1 MLAQRCSPSLLVARI
16 LRETGNPLETWYG
29 KMAWEAV
36 TALATI
42 GTGVA
47 IVATVLLGI
56 RQLELTRSQ
65 LELPRRATQ
74 LDGALK
80 IFDDRNNPPIEKSSE
95 LLTEVVRIHRTANDD
110 AFWENF
116 ETLYREGKRHA
127 EGRAKSRLPAI

>member
-1 MLAQRCSPSLLVARI
+1 
-16 LRETGNPLETWYG
+16 
-29 KMAWEAV
+29 MAWEAV

-127 EGRAKSRLPAI
+127 EDRAKSRLPAI